1 MNSKFSTNAVF
12 PEPKD
17 STVEKGRIKLLTIKD
32 NENELVCFRA
42 RATLMLVII
51 DHIKTKK
58 LTQTKA
64 ATLCQITQ
72 PGMSNL
78 MTGKIENFSLD
89 RLVVIVKRLKIKV
102 QIDALEEV

>member
-17 STVEKGRIKLLTIKD
+17 STVEKGRIKLMTIKD
-32 NENELVCFRA
+32 NQNELVSLRA

>member
-17 STVEKGRIKLLTIKD
+17 STVEKGRIKLMTIKD
-32 NENELVCFRA
+32 NENELVSLRA

>member
-32 NENELVCFRA
+32 NENELVSLRA